1 MKRVILFAIL
11 FAGLTMVSCNSKT
24 GTSDTAITTVD
35 QADVMVYYFHYTR
48 RCATCNAVEEVTR
61 LALNEYFKEKVQKGE
76 IAFQSINIEEK
87 EGETTANKLEIA
99 GQALVVLKADQ
110 MTDLTE
116 KAFLYAV
123 SEPEKLKLEVKAA
136 IDAVTN
142 L

>member
-1 MKRVILFAIL
+1 MKRIILLTML
-11 FAGLTMVSCNSKT
+11 FVGLTVISCNST
-24 GTSDTAITTVD
+24 TDTSEKAATTVEK
-35 QADVMVYYFHYTR
+35 ADVMVYYFHYTR

-61 LALNEYFKEKVQKGE
+61 LALNEYFKDKVQDGE

-99 GQALVVLKADQ
+99 GQALIVLKGEKV
-110 MTDLTE
+110 TDLTE

-123 SEPEKLKLEVKAA
+123 SEPEKLKAEVKTAV
-136 IDAVTN
+136 DAVLN